1 MRTVWLVMVADADA
15 RGEVLGSV
23 ASRKAVICVY
33 LQPTRLPRGG
43 SAMTADDDL
52 PAQRSVLRLSV
63 ATAGVAWY
71 VILFSIGLIG
81 CWNAYVHFIHLLYS
95 CSLTPLSQTKA
106 LPAPTSFT
114 SRFGCTRKCP
124 RRVHITTA
132 ERTGPKSLR
141 EPRIYVQ
148 AGIS

>member
-1 MRTVWLVMVADADA
+1 MNESVLVLLCSERGDTALKGGFPRRHRGRYFLAEGAVRIVWLVMVADADA

-81 CWNAYVHFIHLLYS
+81 CWNAYVHVIYLLYS
-95 CSLTPLSQTKA
+95 CSLTPLS
-106 LPAPTSFT
+106 
-114 SRFGCTRKCP
+114 
-124 RRVHITTA
+124 
-132 ERTGPKSLR
+132 
-141 EPRIYVQ
+141 
-148 AGIS
+148 